1 MSDASSST
9 ASSPLHRRSARS
21 KKIEERD
28 RQRLKD
34 ICGSDANLVQSFKH
48 KPVLRQRFRRLPMS
62 ELSDLEDVTVTFP
75 SKDLGFKAVYNFDL
89 GCLQVIKLVPL
100 RREIFVP
107 NIGQLQVGLCLT
119 TIRCVDIRFI
129 SPDIIATE
137 LTRQQRPLRIG
148 FSTPDRLVSIMR
160 MDEGALNPGSRNAT
174 QVYKSASSRG
184 KRVIAGAAPSNNDPN
199 GSQALRGSANL
210 GDLAVALGNSD
221 GRRQQN
227 REAAA
232 AVVESKTARRGVLVA
247 DEEKISDPVAV
258 RAARSRVQLETRRK
272 KFSHQALQETFRRS
286 LELKDEL
293 EKLESDVAA
302 AEKQHRGYL
311 ARNLLY
317 LAEEECVFD

>member
-1 MSDASSST
+1 MSDAASST
-9 ASSPLHRRSARS
+9 ASSPLRRMSARS

-62 ELSDLEDVTVTFP
+62 ELVDLEDVTVTFP
-75 SKDLGFKAVYNFDL
+75 SQDLGFKAVYNFDL

-107 NIGQLQVGLCLT
+107 NIGQLGVGLCLT

-148 FSTPDRLVSIMR
+148 FSTPDRLVSLMR
-160 MDEGALNPGSRNAT
+160 MDEGALNPGSRKAT

-184 KRVIAGAAPSNNDPN
+184 KRVIAGAGNNAN
-199 GSQALRGSANL
+199 NSQVLTGSANL
-210 GDLAVALGNSD
+210 GDLAVALGNGN
-221 GRRQQN
+221 GRQKS
-227 REAAA
+227 RES
-232 AVVESKTARRGVLVA
+232 VVESKLARRGVLVA

-272 KFSHQALQETFRRS
+272 KLSHHALQETFRRS

-293 EKLESDVAA
+293 EKLESDITA

-317 LAEEECVFD
+317 LADEECVF